1 MSNYEAVSDV
11 GKILIR
17 LLEDGID
24 EKEPFGKIIAS
35 HNQISQSSPEE
46 LTNDQVLSVFLYQVT
61 EDTYQKNQGM
71 LVVEAD
77 TAKRPPISLNL
88 FYLITANTGSAEKDN
103 IVIGKVIEIFN
114 NNPVL
119 RGPALYYTSL
129 DGESL
134 NLIFNPL
141 SLDEINKTWIMLSKS
156 KPYKL
161 SVYYEVTP
169 VRIDSSVESVTS
181 RVREV

>member
-1 MSNYEAVSDV
+1 MSDYEAVSDV

-24 EKEPFGKIIAS
+24 ENEPFGKIITS
-35 HNQISQSSPEE
+35 PTQITQSSPEE
-46 LTNDQVLSVFLYQVT
+46 LTNDQLLSVFLYHVT
-61 EDTYQKNQGM
+61 EDTYQKNQG
-71 LVVEAD
+71 LQAIEAD

-88 FYLITANTGSAEKDN
+88 FYLIAANTDSAEKDN

-119 RGPALYYTSL
+119 RGPALYDTSL

-141 SLDEINKTWIMLSKS
+141 SLDEINKIWIMLSKS

-161 SVYYEVTP
+161 SVYYEVTS
-169 VRIDSSVESVTS
+169 VRIDSSVESMTS

>member
-17 LLEDGID
+17 LLEDEID
-24 EKEPFGKIIAS
+24 EEELFGTIVKS
-35 HNQISQSSPEE
+35 PTQIVQSSPEE
-46 LTNDQVLSVFLYQVT
+46 ITNDEFISVFLYQVT

-71 LVVEAD
+71 QAVDAD

-88 FYLITANTGSAEKDN
+88 FYLITANADTTEKNN
-103 IVIGKVIEIFN
+103 IIIGKVIEIFN

-119 RGPALYYTSL
+119 RGPALYDTSL

-141 SLDEINKTWIMLSKS
+141 SLDEINKIWIMLSKS

-169 VRIDSSVESVTS
+169 VRIDSSVESMTS

>member
-11 GKILIR
+11 GEVLVR
-17 LLEDGID
+17 LLEDSID
-24 EKEPFGKIIAS
+24 ENEQFGKIITS
-35 HNQISQSSPEE
+35 STQITLSSPED
-46 LTNDQVLSVFLYQVT
+46 LTNDQFLSVFLYQVT

-71 LVVEAD
+71 SVVDAD

-88 FYLITANTGSAEKDN
+88 FYLITANTGSAKTDN

-141 SLDEINKTWIMLSKS
+141 TLDEINKIWIMLSKS
-156 KPYKL
+156 KPYRL

-169 VRIDSSVESVTS
+169 VRIDSRVESTS
-181 RVREV
+181 HRVREV